1 MKNIDKKNNVSCAN
15 QDLFIELNDRNSE
28 TVSGG
33 RVEIFKIR
41 NQTNNIRIPYSVD
54 GVRTPY
60 PKPGQG
66 SLWSTGRGGIITFD
80 FDFRRAVVKKRKYN
94 LANGR
99 KYAFRLNKK
108 TRYRFDI
115 NLYNVGKL

>member
-1 MKNIDKKNNVSCAN
+1 MTNIDKTNKITCAN
-15 QDLFIELNDRNSE
+15 QDLFLELNDENSE

-33 RVEIFKIR
+33 RVEIFKIS
-41 NQTNNIRIPYSVD
+41 NQTNSIRIPYAVD

-66 SLWSTGRGGIITFD
+66 SLWSTGRGGIIKFD
-80 FDFRRAVVKKRKYN
+80 FDFGRKGVQSRKYN

-99 KYAFRLNKK
+99 KYAFRLNNR
-108 TRYRFDI
+108 TPYRFDV

>member
-1 MKNIDKKNNVSCAN
+1 MKNIDQAIKVACVN
-15 QDLFIELNDRNSE
+15 QDLFIGLNDENSE

-33 RVEIFKIR
+33 RVEIFKIS

-54 GVRTPY
+54 GVKTPY
-60 PKPGQG
+60 PKPSQG

-99 KYAFRLNKK
+99 KYAFRLNKR
-108 TRYRFDI
+108 TPYRFDI
-115 NLYNVGKL
+115 NLYDLGIL